1 MVLKNICRNYKA
13 TTHLI
18 NCHTFFLT
26 LSFSG
31 KTQEKRAF
39 LYKKQQNKLKKLFH
53 INTPKSTLCFVIL
66 NEEYRPTLLLSA
78 HGWHWV
84 EKLLVFRFFILFLTF
99 NTVAINYEYGKI
111 TVRRETAG
119 IKTGEGTL
127 SIFVL
132 SPPTGHNISD
142 TQNITRYANIML

>member
-39 LYKKQQNKLKKLFH
+39 LYKKQQNKLKKIFH
-53 INTPKSTLCFVIL
+53 INTPYSALCFVIL
-66 NEEYRPTLLLSA
+66 NEEYRPTLMLSA

-84 EKLLVFRFFILFLTF
+84 EKLLVFWFFILFLTF

-119 IKTGEGTL
+119 ITTGEGTF

-132 SPPTGHNISD
+132 SPPAGHNISD

>member
-1 MVLKNICRNYKA
+1 MVLKNIFRNYKA

-53 INTPKSTLCFVIL
+53 INTPYSALCFVIL